1 MLVRQVLADKEG
13 RVVTTSPD
21 AKLSDVV
28 VLMNE
33 KRIGAVIV
41 LDADANLAGI
51 VSERDINRGLAVHGV
66 DLLTMRVDEVM
77 TADVVTCTPDDSTD
91 NLMRKMTAGRF
102 RHLPVI
108 DKGRLVGIVSI
119 GDVVKHRLE
128 ELEAE
133 SSMLQDYI
141 AGAA

>member
-1 MLVRQVLADKEG
+1 MFVRQILADKDG
-13 RVVTTSPD
+13 NVVTTSPD
-21 AKLSDVV
+21 AMLSDVV
-28 VLMNE
+28 VLMDK
-33 KRIGAVIV
+33 KRIGAVVV
-41 LDADANLAGI
+41 LDADANLVGI
-51 VSERDINRGLAVHGV
+51 VSERDINRGLAAYGV
-66 DLLTMRVDEVM
+66 DLLTMRTDEVM
-77 TADVVTCTPDDSTD
+77 TADVVTCSPDDSTE

-102 RHLPVI
+102 RHLPVTENG
-108 DKGRLVGIVSI
+108 KLVGIVSI